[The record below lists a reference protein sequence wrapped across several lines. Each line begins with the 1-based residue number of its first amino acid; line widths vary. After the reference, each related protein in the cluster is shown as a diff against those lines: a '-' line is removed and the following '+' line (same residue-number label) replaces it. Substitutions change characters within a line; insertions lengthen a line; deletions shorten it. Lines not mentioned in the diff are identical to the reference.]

1 MNAAGLIACALAA
14 AGCYRPGPENN
25 CTVRCTAATGCA
37 DGFTCDNNLCRDP
50 LLPSCE
56 DRPPADAS
64 VDVALDPDA
73 YMDAPIDASM
83 AVDAPFIDAAMD
95 NCWGRDLITYCRSTP
110 PTTNMPFTAGT
121 VIDTDG
127 SMCAVD
133 SPPNACVIMHQR
145 ITIAGP
151 ITAIGTRVLVMIAT
165 NELTIAAVASIDV
178 SSTPARNGAGAHTG
192 VCEPGTPGKASG
204 ATVSGGGAGGTL
216 SGRGGYG
223 GMSGG
228 VAGMGGTPGTPATT
242 VVTAPR
248 GGCPGTDGGGLAA
261 GTGGSGGGGV
271 VLIAGAGL
279 YIQGSVLAHG
289 SGGRGGSPG
298 KGGGGGGSGGLV
310 ALDGATIMLTGTLV
324 AAGGGG
330 GGGGGLSDS
339 GEPGGA
345 SNAAGGQAGGGA
357 GGDGIGGNGGPG
369 SGPGML
375 RNGGP
380 GIAVPSAGG
389 GGGGGA
395 AGIIRI
401 YGSVLTPNTATI
413 VPPAS

>member
-1 MNAAGLIACALAA
+1 MNAARLIACALAA

-25 CTVRCTAATGCA
+25 CTIRCTPAAGCA
-37 DGFTCDNNLCRDP
+37 DGLTCDNNRCRDP
-50 LLPSCE
+50 MLAPCGDE
-56 DRPPADAS
+56 PMFDAG
-64 VDVALDPDA
+64 VDPDA
-73 YMDAPIDASM
+73 YLDAPIDASLLP
-83 AVDAPFIDAAMD
+83 DAPFVDAAMN

-110 PTTNMPFTAGT
+110 PTTDMPFPAGT
-121 VIDTDG
+121 EIDTDG

-145 ITIAGP
+145 ITITGP
-151 ITAIGTRVLVMIAT
+151 ITAVGSRVLVMIAT
-165 NELTIAAVASIDV
+165 NELTIAAPASIDV
-178 SSTPARNGAGAHTG
+178 SSALSRNGAGSHTG
-192 VCEPGTPGKASG
+192 VCQPGTAGKASG

-216 SGRGGYG
+216 SGRGGFG
-223 GMSGG
+223 GTSGG
-228 VAGMGGTPGTPATT
+228 VGGMGGIPGAPATT
-242 VVTAPR
+242 VVTEPR

-261 GTGGSGGGGV
+261 GTGGRGGGGV
-271 VLIAGAGL
+271 VLIAGAGMI
-279 YIQGSVLAHG
+279 IQGSVLAHG
-289 SGGRGGSPG
+289 AAGRGGSPG
-298 KGGGGGGSGGLV
+298 KGGGGGGSGGLI

-330 GGGGGLSDS
+330 GGGGGLGEN
-339 GEPGGA
+339 GEPGRS
-345 SNAAGGQAGGGA
+345 SNVMGDQAGGGA
-357 GGDGIGGNGGPG
+357 GGGGIGGNGGEG

-380 GIAVPSAGG
+380 GAAVPSGGGGG

-401 YGSVLTPNTATI
+401 YGSVLVPNTATI